1 MSQDHYKT
9 LGVSEQ
15 ASQDEIKRA
24 YKKLAK
30 QYHPDINGGDDI
42 TDKLRLNYL
51 VAANAFSFQRTALGA
66 TGTNLAFQG
75 FVNLANAS
83 NITAA
88 ESLLKYTQL

>member
-30 QYHPDINGGDDI
+30 TSTCPLKIVHGYVCIPIILQLKPWIEG
-42 TDKLRLNYL
+42 REC
-51 VAANAFSFQRTALGA
+51 
-66 TGTNLAFQG
+66 
-75 FVNLANAS
+75 S
-83 NITAA
+83 NR
-88 ESLLKYTQL
+88 EKHNPR